1 MTKSTLVL
9 GASLRDSRYS
19 NICIK
24 TLVAGHFPVTAIGL
38 REGSIEGTLVTTGY
52 PELTNIHTVSL
63 YLGPENQRPW
73 YEYILKLNPERVVFN
88 PGTENEEFE
97 GMLTAAGIEVTEDC
111 TIMMVQGGRY

>member
-19 NICIK
+19 NICVK

-38 REGSIEGTLVTTGY
+38 REGSIDGTQVTTGY
-52 PELTNIHTVSL
+52 PKLINIHTVTL
-63 YLGPENQRPW
+63 YLSPENQRPW
-73 YEYILKLNPERVVFN
+73 YEYILSLHPERVVFN

-97 GMLTAAGIEVTEDC
+97 RMLTTAGIEVTQDC
-111 TIMMVQGGRY
+111 TIMMVQGERY